1 MPELLQVAD
10 RILVMR
16 QGRITGELPGR
27 TTQEEIM
34 RYAALERG
42 GPFGMMQRLLPFLS
56 LIVLF
61 VALAIAS
68 PHFLTNTNLSSV
80 VRQTAVIN
88 IMALG
93 MTMIII
99 TGGIDLSVGAILA
112 MGGLLGT
119 MAHGKRRIR
128 FRRALLIGMLTG
140 LLWGLCNGLLITRL
154 RIAPFIVTLG
164 TLGIFR
170 GTDADHLERPA
181 GAPDPAAASR
191 SWAKATAGRAVRALD
206 PGGVRGGDARHPGAH
221 AAGPLRVRDRQQSGR
236 RRSTPGVPV
245 TFHTTAVYA
254 IGGML
259 TGLAGMIEAS
269 RLMTGQPT
277 AGKGYELQAIAAVV
291 IGGGSLHGG
300 EGSVVGTLIGAFIMG
315 LLSNGSDLLGV
326 SPYLQQAII
335 GAVIILA
342 VTVDELRKR
351 RLA

>member
-1 MPELLQVAD
+1 M
-10 RILVMR
+10 I
-16 QGRITGELPGR
+16 
-27 TTQEEIM
+27 
-34 RYAALERG
+34 
-42 GPFGMMQRLLPFLS
+42 QRLLPFLS

-61 VALAIAS
+61 VALSIAS
-68 PHFLTNTNLSSV
+68 PHFLTETNLSSV

-99 TGGIDLSVGAILA
+99 AGGIDLSVGSILG
-112 MGGLLGT
+112 MGGLIGT
-119 MAHGKRRIR
+119 LAMEKGAPIPAGV
-128 FRRALLIGMLTG
+128 AIGVLTG
-140 LLWGLCNGLLITRL
+140 LLCGVVNGALTTRL
-154 RIAPFIVTLG
+154 KIAPFIVTLG

-170 GTDADHLERPA
+170 GVTLIISNGLPVHRIPASFSFLGEGNLLGVPFVLWLLVGCAVATHVILERTSLGRYAFSIGSNVDAAVYA
-181 GAPDPAAASR
+181 GI
-191 SWAKATAGRAVRALD
+191 
-206 PGGVRGGDARHPGAH
+206 
-221 AAGPLRVRDRQQSGR
+221 
-236 RRSTPGVPV
+236 PV
-245 TFHTTAVYA
+245 AFHTTAVYA

-277 AGKGYELQAIAAVV
+277 AGQGYELQAIAAVV

-300 EGSVVGTLIGAFIMG
+300 EGTVIGTLIGAFIMG

-342 VTVDELRKR
+342 VSVDELRKR
-351 RLA
+351 RIS